1 MFSFFFYLLPL
12 WLTDPDSSQRR
23 KKRERDTRIVWE
35 GTTSFLFHCSF
46 SSTSLSWSFFLSW
59 CVWHSKVESLGERET
74 GVWIALRA
82 EGNLQNFLKERER
95 ETGINIAD
103 HGEELEGCRKGLFE
117 EAKKNRDADKTQGT
131 VRGEADLVWIHLTLS
146 SQTVLKKWTS
156 LKESQ
161 SGVEVS
167 LKSFL
172 KDFFLLLCHGFLSP
186 LISLSVFAF
195 LVLPVSFCSVLYLWR
210 QNPRLDWR
218 KHSRRKKRRTQ
229 TVVGHVSVFF
239 LF

>member
-23 KKRERDTRIVWE
+23 KKRERERDKNCMR
-35 GTTSFLFHCSF
+35 GDH
-46 SSTSLSWSFFLSW
+46 FFLIWLFVLLYFFLLISPHD
-59 CVWHSKVESLGERET
+59 VFDIQRSNLFPSFGRET

-82 EGNLQNFLKERER
+82 EGNFLKERER

-103 HGEELEGCRKGLFE
+103 HGEELEGWRKGLFE

-146 SQTVLKKWTS
+146 SQTVLKKRS

-161 SGVEVS
+161 GSRSVS
-167 LKSFL
+167 
-172 KDFFLLLCHGFLSP
+172 SP
-186 LISLSVFAF
+186 F
-195 LVLPVSFCSVLYLWR
+195 
-210 QNPRLDWR
+210 
-218 KHSRRKKRRTQ
+218 
-229 TVVGHVSVFF
+229 
-239 LF
+239 